1 MDLAALRARLPPRLA
16 ASLQT
21 GAEVERAE
29 RERHRGTS
37 WGPWRATAL
46 EPLDALLG
54 GGLRRAA
61 VTEIWGTPSSG
72 RLAIGF
78 AALAAATR
86 DGESVALIDLGAGLD
101 PALAALTGVVL
112 ERLLWVAPETVRE
125 ALIAAEIVAS
135 IGLGLVVLDLGL
147 ANARAASER
156 GLEASWA
163 RLAQAA
169 AAHGSALLVL
179 SPVRASGSG
188 ARAVVRAARARVEWL
203 ASGVPER
210 LLAGI
215 VAELVLE
222 KQRGA
227 FPGAVTRLACWLPE
241 VIGKDARTE
250 RLVGAV
256 EASTSPQRLH
266 VVHAVSAARRAT

>member
-1 MDLAALRARLPPRLA
+1 MDLAALRAQLPPRLA
-16 ASLQT
+16 ASLHT
-21 GAEVERAE
+21 GADVERAE

-46 EPLDALLG
+46 VPLDELLG

-61 VTEIWGTPSSG
+61 VTEIWGSPSSG
-72 RLAIGF
+72 RLAIGL
-78 AALAAATR
+78 AALSAATR
-86 DGESVALIDLGAGLD
+86 EGESVALIDLGAGLD
-101 PALAALTGVVL
+101 PALAVLAGVVL

-125 ALIAAEIVAS
+125 ALVAAEIVAG

-147 ANARAASER
+147 ADPWAATER
-156 GLEASWA
+156 GLEGAWA
-163 RLAQAA
+163 RLAQAT

-188 ARAVVRAARARVEWL
+188 ARAVVRATRARVEWL

-227 FPGAVTRLACWLPE
+227 FPGEVARLACWLPE
-241 VIGKDARTE
+241 VSGKEARTE
-250 RLVGAV
+250 RVVGAV
-256 EASTSPQRLH
+256 GTSGDRQRLH
-266 VVHAVSAARRAT
+266 VVHAASAARRAT